1 MKRLHVSL
9 GVNNLEESVQFY
21 NALFNAEPEVLKS
34 DYAKWSLTD
43 PSVNFTIQVDNADA
57 GVKHLGIEAGSE
69 SELKEIYSNIER
81 AEGAQVREEG
91 HTVCCYHQSEK
102 SWVKDPQGVEWEA
115 FHTYGT
121 SKEKR
126 VVSNEAQDDSCCAP
140 SCCAP
145 EDKVTE
151 EATA

>member
-34 DYAKWSLTD
+34 DYAKWSLSD
-43 PSVNFTIQVDNADA
+43 PSVNFTIQADPNGT

-69 SELKEIYSNIER
+69 VELKEIYSNIDK
-81 AEGAQVREEG
+81 AEGANVREEG

-121 SKEKR
+121 SEESRVIDEKA
-126 VVSNEAQDDSCCAP
+126 EDACCEP
-140 SCCAP
+140 GCCAP
-145 EDKVTE
+145 EATTAE